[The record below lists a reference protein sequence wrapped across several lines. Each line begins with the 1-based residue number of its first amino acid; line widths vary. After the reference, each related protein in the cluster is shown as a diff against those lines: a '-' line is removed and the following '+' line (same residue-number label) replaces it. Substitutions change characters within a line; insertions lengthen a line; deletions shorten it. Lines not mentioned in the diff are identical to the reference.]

1 MPRKGEKAPWLKNV
15 TAHTRPA
22 RGMGTNLPASGKIW
36 DEGKPAKAFSAE
48 HQPPPGAQQKGLE
61 DAETLRALLSPHKRL
76 IADTWVRI
84 AKDEAAPHMAQ
95 LAAVG
100 AMADRLEGKVAPA
113 PPPEG
118 EKGPLIVV
126 WEDGE

>member
-36 DEGKPAKAFSAE
+36 DEGKPAKAFSAD
-48 HQPPPGAQQKGLE
+48 HQPPPGAQEAGKA
-61 DAETLRALLSPHKRL
+61 DAATLRELLSPHKRRV
-76 IADTWVRI
+76 ADTYLRI
-84 AKDEAAPHMAQ
+84 MDDAEAPHMAQ
-95 LAAVG
+95 LAA
-100 AMADRLEGKVAPA
+100 ANAIADRLEGKVAPA